1 MVGNDKSTINKTKMN
16 LNLREFLA
24 TGHFVGKVNEAFEQ
38 KHISEIYQD
47 SKILEHLSYIGQLLK
62 K

>member
-1 MVGNDKSTINKTKMN
+1 MN

-38 KHISEIYQD
+38 KKYFRDTPRFKNS
-47 SKILEHLSYIGQLLK
+47 
-62 K
+62 